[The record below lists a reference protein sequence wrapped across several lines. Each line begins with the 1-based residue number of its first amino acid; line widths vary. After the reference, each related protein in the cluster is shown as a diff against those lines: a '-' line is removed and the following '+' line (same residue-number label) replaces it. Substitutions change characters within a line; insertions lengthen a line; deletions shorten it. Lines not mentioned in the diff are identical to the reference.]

1 MEQKYFKNE
10 NGTKLLI
17 YDPETKTGSF
27 TELLVEGD
35 ASYGVR
41 ATRMDDDGEIPPGM
55 TEITREEYIAI
66 HSDKMLEYW
75 NTTVPQE

>member
-27 TELLVEGD
+27 TELLVEDD

-41 ATRMDDDGEIPPGM
+41 ATRMGDDVELPPGI
-55 TEITREEYIAI
+55 EITREEYIAI
-66 HSDKMLEYW
+66 HSDKMLDYW